1 MVHNANQDGAPAA
14 PRNRISP
21 QAMATVQPTRSPRRE
36 VQVGIFVLV
45 GILAV
50 LASLFILT
58 DPGTFRGRYY
68 VSTIVRDAGGIR
80 SRDPVQQNGVNIGR
94 VDDLRLNPDGGVA
107 MRLEIEGRYKFP
119 VDSRVQLTAK
129 GLLGEMVA
137 EIKPGTSTKMAREGD
152 VLSSGAPGGG
162 LAGTAQALGDKADTL
177 LTSANQAMGSA
188 NQMLSPQ
195 TVGAVQT
202 SAAELQAMLG
212 SLQAMAAEQRT
223 QLNALSGSL
232 NRSARGFESTAT
244 RPELARAIAR
254 SDSISIRLDAASRS
268 LNQATGSMAVVMG
281 RLERGEGTMGKLM
294 TDDSLYTN
302 LNSAVNNLSQLT
314 NDIRANP
321 KKYLSVSVF

>member
-1 MVHNANQDGAPAA
+1 MIQNANQDGAPAA

-36 VQVGIFVLV
+36 VQVGIFVLA
-45 GILAV
+45 GILSVIA
-50 LASLFILT
+50 ALFILT
-58 DPGTFRGRYY
+58 DPGTFRGRYH
-68 VSTIVRDAGGIR
+68 VSTVLQDAGGIR
-80 SRDPVQQNGVNIGR
+80 LRDPVQQNGVNIGR
-94 VDDLRLNPDGGVA
+94 VSDLRLNDKGAVE
-107 MRLEIEGRYKFP
+107 MQMEIENKYRFP
-119 VDSRVQLTAK
+119 VDSRVQLAAK
-129 GLLGEMVA
+129 GLLGEIVA
-137 EIKPGTSTKMAREGD
+137 EIRPGRAAENADDGD
-152 VLSSGAPGGG
+152 VLASGSGENG
-162 LAGTAQALGDKADTL
+162 LAGQAQQLGDKADTL
-177 LTSANQAMGSA
+177 LTSANRAMGSA

-195 TVGAVQT
+195 TVGAVQA
-202 SAAELQAMLG
+202 SAQEMQVMLA
-212 SLQAMAAEQRT
+212 SLRAMAAEQRT

-254 SDSISIRLDAASRS
+254 TDSISIRLDAASRS

-294 TDDSLYTN
+294 TNDSLYTN
-302 LNSAVNNLSQLT
+302 LNSAVTNLSQLT

>member
-1 MVHNANQDGAPAA
+1 MIQRSNNQEEAPAG
-14 PRNRISP
+14 PHNRVPP

-36 VQVGIFVLV
+36 VQVGVFVLA

-50 LASLFILT
+50 VAALFILT

-68 VSTIVRDAGGIR
+68 VSTVVKDAGGIR
-80 SRDPVQQNGVNIGR
+80 QRDPVQQNGVNIGR
-94 VDDLRLNPDGGVA
+94 VDDLRLTPQGVA

-119 VDSRVQLTAK
+119 VDSRVQLAAN

-137 EIKPGTSTKMAREGD
+137 EIHPGSSARLAQSGD
-152 VLSSGAPGGG
+152 VLASGDATGG
-162 LAGTAQALGDKADTL
+162 LSGQAQQLGDKADTL
-177 LTSANQAMGSA
+177 LTSANAML
-188 NQMLSPQ
+188 NRQ
-195 TVGAVQT
+195 TVGAVQA
-202 SAAELQAMLG
+202 SAQELQTLLN
-212 SLQAMAAEQRT
+212 SLSVMAAEQRS

-232 NRSARGFESTAT
+232 NRSARGVEGAAT

-254 SDSISIRLDAASRS
+254 TDSISLQLDQATRQ
-268 LNQATGSMAVVMG
+268 LNQSTASMAVVLG

-294 TDDSLYTN
+294 TDDSLYVNLNSTLTN
-302 LNSAVNNLSQLT
+302 LNQLT